1 MPLKKETPF
10 HCQQK
15 NSCHQQTKCAQQQQ
29 AADEE
34 ESWRV
39 TTEET
44 RNGIIGW
51 PPFQRVLL
59 NGTVVIFRI
68 N

>member
-1 MPLKKETPF
+1 M
-10 HCQQK
+10 
-15 NSCHQQTKCAQQQQ
+15 
-29 AADEE
+29 
-34 ESWRV
+34 